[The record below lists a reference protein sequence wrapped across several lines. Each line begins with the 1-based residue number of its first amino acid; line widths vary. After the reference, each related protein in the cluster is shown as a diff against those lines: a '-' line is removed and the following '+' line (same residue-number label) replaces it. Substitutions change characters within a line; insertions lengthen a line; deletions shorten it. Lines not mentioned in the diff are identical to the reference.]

1 MIRMGELKCAKALRL
16 FWVSLASW
24 FIKTSYQ
31 EEQLQKEKLSF
42 AEEREITHKD

>member
-16 FWVSLASW
+16 FWVSLAGW